1 MNVPSSPLTVDQ
13 ALPPAVA
20 VTTAPGAGRPPCTTR
35 PVIALWPHT
44 PIASN
49 TSENHKRLFTP
60 EKTPISPAQIT
71 LTPVKTCNLT
81 ADLPIVRCF
90 VLTLFAAA
98 TLAQTPQE
106 LSIARQ
112 RQALDQQAA
121 ALRQQ
126 DGPLSK
132 QAASIEK
139 QKASVATQPAR
150 AWAEPAPAP
159 TTSTSLCPPL
169 PATSLDPI
177 VERAAASNA
186 LSPSLLRAVIRR
198 ESAFQPCAVS
208 PAGALGLMQLMPS
221 TAAQLGVGN
230 PFDPEENIAAGSRFL
245 RQLLDRFNG
254 ELPLAL
260 GAYNAGPARVE
271 AAGGVP
277 PIPETQS
284 YVQAILDSMR

>member
-1 MNVPSSPLTVDQ
+1 M
-13 ALPPAVA
+13 
-20 VTTAPGAGRPPCTTR
+20 
-35 PVIALWPHT
+35 
-44 PIASN
+44 
-49 TSENHKRLFTP
+49 
-60 EKTPISPAQIT
+60 
-71 LTPVKTCNLT
+71 
-81 ADLPIVRCF
+81 RCF